1 MSDREPPQASD
12 TEPQFPGGEY
22 AIDGVLG
29 SGGMAVVY
37 RARDLRR
44 PRQVAIKVLRSDVA
58 KLIGAERFLREIAV
72 TAAFTHPHI
81 LPLLDSGETVDAAG
95 RSCPYY
101 VMPLITGE
109 SLEDRLLKE
118 RRLPLKDA
126 IRLTCEI
133 LEAIR
138 YAHEHGVIHRDI
150 KPANILLSDGHAV
163 VADFGVARPMPGSP
177 RAASGGKS
185 ITEFGFIVG
194 TPEYMSPEQALGD
207 ERVDERCDLYSVGCV
222 LYEMVVGTPPFEAP
236 TAQMIVSRK
245 ISGAFAPITA
255 MRSGVPMA
263 LDEILT
269 KALRAEP
276 SDRYASA
283 AEFLEDLARL
293 DVRTSASQAAA
304 QGRLRRSRPLWIGA
318 GAVATLAVVAS
329 LALTRDMPDAGTRD
343 EPVSAADKAHIAVL
357 PMSVVTP
364 DSTLDVVASALTSDL
379 IDELARFPALTVI
392 SKNGVLPFRDGAARA
407 DSVAR
412 VLGVGSIVTGDM
424 RNVGDSVAV
433 TVRLIDGATS
443 AQLASMTTTGTAR
456 DALSLRSSIIDS
468 VASFL
473 RARIGVEVTTSS
485 TRGASNATAWET
497 QARAKQLM
505 EGDLTRAG
513 ELSPEQR
520 VVRFAFV
527 DSLLARAAALDPEW
541 LAPRLQRIALLLQRA
556 SIEENVGATPVSP
569 RTETPGP
576 SRSIVVTTAPLNA
589 PNPATMRRDA
599 VRLADEVL
607 ATSPGDVEA
616 LLLRGRAR
624 AALWRTATS
633 EAPDSLRAAAEADLR
648 AVTKMRRDKAEAWNE
663 LSTLQHMSGAFAD
676 ARTSADAALKA
687 DAFLKNEAAV
697 LSRLFFSSLSLGRVD
712 EARRWCDRGIA
723 KYAEDPRFWGCDLT
737 ILGWTGRAPADV
749 GRAWSA
755 LEASESRDRDNRLAS
770 GWGTRRL
777 LVAAV
782 AARAGLGDSALA
794 IVQRVR
800 AASGSGPS
808 AAAVDFGEAHVHALL
823 QQPDRAMPLLER
835 YLRENPALRGQVK
848 SSPWFTSLRGD
859 PRFVAIT
866 GPR

>member
-1 MSDREPPQASD
+1 MSDREPPQPSD

-150 KPANILLSDGHAV
+150 KPANVLLSDGHAV

-269 KALRAEP
+269 RALRAEP
-276 SDRYASA
+276 SDRYTSA
-283 AEFLEDLARL
+283 AEFLDDLSRL

-304 QGRLRRSRPLWIGA
+304 QGRRRVSRPLWIGA
-318 GAVATLAVVAS
+318 GAVATLALVATW
-329 LALTRDMPDAGTRD
+329 ALTRDTPDAVVRD
-343 EPVSAADKAHIAVL
+343 EPVLVADKARVAVL
-357 PMSVVTP
+357 PMAVVTP
-364 DSTLDVVASALTSDL
+364 DSALDIVASALTSDL

-392 SKNGVLPFRDGAARA
+392 SKNGVLPFRGGAARS

-412 VLGVGSIVTGDM
+412 TLGVGSIVTGDM
-424 RNVGDSVAV
+424 RGFGDSVAV

-443 AQLASMTTTGTAR
+443 AQVASMMATGTSR
-456 DALSLRSSIIDS
+456 EVLSLRSSIIDS

-473 RARIGVEVTTSS
+473 RTQIGEEITASTARS
-485 TRGASNATAWET
+485 ASNPEAWET
-497 QARAKQLM
+497 LARAKLLM
-505 EGDLTRAG
+505 EGELTRSG
-513 ELSPEQR
+513 EWSSVRREA
-520 VVRFAFV
+520 RFAHV
-527 DSLLARAAALDPEW
+527 DSLIAHVAQLDPEW
-541 LAPRLQRIALLLQRA
+541 MAPRLQRIAFLLLRA
-556 SIEENVGATPVSP
+556 NIEEVVGATPSAAAADAVAAS
-569 RTETPGP
+569 
-576 SRSIVVTTAPLNA
+576 VVG
-589 PNPATMRRDA
+589 TMRRDA
-599 VRLADEVL
+599 VRLADAAL
-607 ATSPGDVEA
+607 AASPGNAEA
-616 LLLRGRAR
+616 LFLRGRAR
-624 AALWRTATS
+624 SALWRTATPQ
-633 EAPDSLRAAAEADLR
+633 APDSLRAAAEADLR
-648 AVTKMRRDKAEAWNE
+648 AVTVRRRDMAEAWNE
-663 LSTLQHMSGAFAD
+663 LSTLQNMSGAYAEARD
-676 ARTSADAALKA
+676 AAEAALKA
-687 DAFLKNEAAV
+687 DAYLKNAAAV
-697 LSRLFFSSLSLGRVD
+697 LSRLFFSSLALGRVG
-712 EARRWCDRGIA
+712 EARRWCDLGVA
-723 KYAEDPRFWGCDLT
+723 KYPEDPRFWGCELT
-737 ILGWTGRAPADV
+737 ILGWTGRQSADV
-749 GRAWSA
+749 NRAWSA
-755 LEASESRDRDNRLAS
+755 LAAAESRDRGNMLAS

-782 AARAGLGDSALA
+782 AARAGLGDSARA

-800 AASGSGPS
+800 AASPTGTS

-823 QQPDRAMPLLER
+823 QKPDQAMPLLER
-835 YLRENPALRGQVK
+835 YLRQNPALRGQVRQ
-848 SSPWFTSLRGD
+848 SPWFASLRGD
-859 PRFVAIT
+859 PRFVTIT
-866 GPR
+866 ASQ

>member
-1 MSDREPPQASD
+1 MTDRETHEPAQ

-81 LPLLDSGETVDAAG
+81 LPLLDSGETIDAVG

-118 RRLPLKDA
+118 RRLPLRDA
-126 IRLTCEI
+126 IRLTREI

-163 VADFGVARPMPGSP
+163 VADFGVARPMAGSP
-177 RAASGGKS
+177 RAESGGKA

-207 ERVDERCDLYSVGCV
+207 ERVDERCDLYAVGCV

-269 KALRAEP
+269 RALRAEP

-283 AEFLEDLARL
+283 AEFLDDLSRL
-293 DVRTSASQAAA
+293 DVRTSASQVAA
-304 QGRLRRSRPLWIGA
+304 QGRPRVSRPLWIGA
-318 GAVATLAVVAS
+318 VGVTALVLAATYARSRNRAEAAGRAASSVVADK
-329 LALTRDMPDAGTRD
+329 TR
-343 EPVSAADKAHIAVL
+343 VAVL
-357 PMSVVTP
+357 PLGVVTP
-364 DSTLDVVASALTSDL
+364 DSALDVVASALTSDL

-392 SKNGVLPFRDGAARA
+392 SKNGVLPFRGGAARS

-424 RNVGDSVAV
+424 RGFGDSVSV
-433 TVRLIDGATS
+433 TVRLVDGTTS
-443 AQLASMTTTGTAR
+443 AQLASTTATGAWR
-456 DALSLRSSIIDS
+456 DVLTLRSSIIDS

-473 RARIGVEVTTSS
+473 RMQIGVEIS
-485 TRGASNATAWET
+485 ASAARSANNPDAWET
-497 QARAKQLM
+497 LARAKLLS
-505 EGDLTRAG
+505 EGELARSG
-513 ELSPEQR
+513 ELSPTQR
-520 VVRFAFV
+520 TARFAHV
-527 DSLLARAAALDPEW
+527 DSLITRAAVLDREW
-541 LAPRLQRIALLLQRA
+541 MAPRLQRIALLLLRA
-556 SIEENVGATPVSP
+556 NVEEAVGATPSGSVVSREP
-569 RTETPGP
+569 VPVD
-576 SRSIVVTTAPLNA
+576 SL
-589 PNPATMRRDA
+589 RREA
-599 VRLADEVL
+599 VHLADEVL
-607 ATSPGDVEA
+607 AETPGNAEA

-624 AALWRTATS
+624 SALWRTAAR

-648 AVTKMRRDKAEAWNE
+648 AVTVRRRDMADAWNE
-663 LSTLQHMSGAFAD
+663 LSILQNMSGAYAEARD
-676 ARTSADAALKA
+676 AAEAALKA
-687 DAFLKNEAAV
+687 DAYLKNAAAV
-697 LSRLFFSSLSLGRVD
+697 MSRLFFSTLATGRVE
-712 EARRWCDRGIA
+712 EARRWCDRGTA
-723 KYAEDPRFWGCDLT
+723 KYPDDPRFWGCELT
-737 ILGWTGRAPADV
+737 ILGWTGQRPADV
-749 GRAWSA
+749 DRAWA
-755 LEASESRDRDNRLAS
+755 VLGASESRDRGNMLAS

-800 AASGSGPS
+800 AASPVGVST
-808 AAAVDFGEAHVHALL
+808 AAADFGEAHVQTLL
-823 QQPDRAMPLLER
+823 QKPDQAIPLLER
-835 YLRENPALRGQVK
+835 YLRENPALRGQVRH
-848 SSPWFTSLRGD
+848 SPWFASLRGD
-859 PRFVAIT
+859 PRFMTIT
-866 GPR
+866 GTQ

>member
-1 MSDREPPQASD
+1 MSDREPPLASD
-12 TEPQFPGGEY
+12 TEPQFPRGEY
-22 AIDGVLG
+22 AIEGVLG

-72 TAAFTHPHI
+72 TAGFTHPHI

-177 RAASGGKS
+177 RAASAGKS

-263 LDEILT
+263 LDEILA
-269 KALRAEP
+269 KALKAEP
-276 SDRYASA
+276 SDRYTSA
-283 AEFLEDLARL
+283 AAFLDDLSRL

-304 QGRLRRSRPLWIGA
+304 KGQQRSARPLWIGA
-318 GAVATLAVVAS
+318 GAVTTLALVGTYAF
-329 LALTRDMPDAGTRD
+329 TRKTPHAVERPA
-343 EPVSAADKAHIAVL
+343 PVLVADKARVAVL
-357 PMSVVTP
+357 PMAVVTP
-364 DSTLDVVASALTSDL
+364 DSALDIVASALTSDL

-392 SKNGVLPFRDGAARA
+392 SKNGVLPFRGGAARS

-424 RNVGDSVAV
+424 RGFGDSVAV

-443 AQLASMTTTGTAR
+443 AQLASMTTTGTSR

-473 RARIGVEVTTSS
+473 RKRIGVEVTASS
-485 TRGASNATAWET
+485 TRGASNSDAWET
-497 QARAKQLM
+497 LARAKLLM
-505 EGDLTRAG
+505 EGELTRSG
-513 ELSPEQR
+513 ELSPMR
-520 VVRFAFV
+520 RAARFAVV
-527 DSLLARAAALDPEW
+527 DSLLAQATSRDPDW
-541 LAPRLQRIALLLQRA
+541 MAPRLQRIALLLLRA
-556 SIEENVGATPVSP
+556 NIEEVVGATEPA
-569 RTETPGP
+569 
-576 SRSIVVTTAPLNA
+576 TTAAQGAVTA
-589 PNPATMRRDA
+589 PMLGAMRRNA
-599 VRLADEVL
+599 VRMADDVL
-607 ATSPGDVEA
+607 EASPGNAGA

-624 AALWRTATS
+624 SALWRTATA
-633 EAPDSLRAAAEADLR
+633 EAPDSLRLAAEADLR
-648 AVTKMRRDKAEAWNE
+648 AVTVARRDMAEAWNE

-676 ARTSADAALKA
+676 ARNAADAALKA
-687 DAFLKNEAAV
+687 DAYLKNAAAV
-697 LSRLFFSSLSLGRVD
+697 LSRLFFSSLSIGRVD
-712 EARRWCDRGIA
+712 EARKWCDLGIA
-723 KYAEDPRFWGCDLT
+723 KYPGDPRFWGCDLT
-737 ILGWTGRAPADV
+737 ILGWTGREPADV
-749 GRAWSA
+749 DRAWAA
-755 LEASESRDRDNRLAS
+755 LAASESRDAGNLLAS

-800 AASGSGPS
+800 AASRTGAS
-808 AAAVDFGEAHVHALL
+808 AAAVDFGEAHVYALL

-835 YLRENPALRGQVK
+835 YLRENPALRGQVRH
-848 SSPWFTSLRGD
+848 SPWFASLRAD
-859 PRFVAIT
+859 PRFMAIT

>member
-1 MSDREPPQASD
+1 MSDREPPPASD

-163 VADFGVARPMPGSP
+163 VADFGVARPMTGSP

-263 LDEILT
+263 LDEILA
-269 KALRAEP
+269 KALKAEP

-283 AEFLEDLARL
+283 ADFLNDLSRL

-304 QGRLRRSRPLWIGA
+304 QGRLPGPRWLGLGA
-318 GAVATLAVVAS
+318 AAVAILALVGAYALNREMPDPAAPSESAVVA
-329 LALTRDMPDAGTRD
+329 
-343 EPVSAADKAHIAVL
+343 DKARIAVL

-364 DSTLDVVASALTSDL
+364 DSTLEIVASALTSDL
-379 IDELARFPALTVI
+379 IDELAQFPALTVI

-412 VLGVGSIVTGDM
+412 VLAVGSIVTGDM
-424 RNVGDSVAV
+424 RNFGDSVAV

-485 TRGASNATAWET
+485 ARGASNTSAWET
-497 QARAKQLM
+497 LARARQLM

-513 ELSPEQR
+513 ELSPERR

-527 DSLLARAAALDPEW
+527 DSLLARAAELDPDW
-541 LAPRLQRIALLLQRA
+541 ISPRLQRIALLLQRA
-556 SIEENVGATPVSP
+556 NIEDVVGATPTSMQTAAPGVLRSP
-569 RTETPGP
+569 GA
-576 SRSIVVTTAPLNA
+576 TASEL
-589 PNPATMRRDA
+589 RREA

-607 ATSPGDVEA
+607 ATSPGSVDA

-624 AALWRTATS
+624 AALWRTATA

-648 AVTKMRRDKAEAWNE
+648 AVTKARRDMAEAWNE
-663 LSTLQHMSGAFAD
+663 LSTLQHMSGAFAE
-676 ARTSADAALKA
+676 ARNSADAALKA

-737 ILGWTGRAPADV
+737 ILGWTGRAPVDI

-794 IVQRVR
+794 IARRVR
-800 AASGSGPS
+800 DASGNGPS
-808 AAAVDFGEAHVHALL
+808 AAAVDFGEAHVYALL
-823 QQPDRAMPLLER
+823 RKPDSAMPLLER
-835 YLRENPALRGQVK
+835 YLRQNPALRGQVRY
-848 SSPWFTSLRGD
+848 SPWFASLRDD